1 MSWMEVKI
9 HLHHQQIS
17 KSTVRTLS
25 KMQAATSAQEL
36 SIRIVN
42 RSIRNIT
49 NNGNQ
54 TIKQTMATMI
64 TTVTETIATTM
75 IFQIRLKVKKS
86 LLEFGDSNY
95 FRNGLKQCI

>member
-42 RSIRNIT
+42 RPIRNIT

-54 TIKQTMATMI
+54 TI
-64 TTVTETIATTM
+64 TTNN
-75 IFQIRLKVKKS
+75 
-86 LLEFGDSNY
+86 GNNDNNSNSNNSNDNDIPDKIESQEK
-95 FRNGLKQCI
+95 FTGIW